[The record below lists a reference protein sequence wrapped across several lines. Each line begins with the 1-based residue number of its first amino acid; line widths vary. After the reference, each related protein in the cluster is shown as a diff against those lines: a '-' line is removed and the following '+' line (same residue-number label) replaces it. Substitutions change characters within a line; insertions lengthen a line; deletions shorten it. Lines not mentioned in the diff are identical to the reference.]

1 MPDTRILNGLQ
12 PETRVLNGLREI
24 VDGFDLVLMDLWGC
38 VHDGVKPYPAA
49 LDCLVRLKDAGKAVA
64 ILSNAPRRAA
74 EVEVK
79 LTEMGIDRALY
90 TGMFTSGE
98 ETWKYLKT
106 RPDGLGQRL
115 GRRVYAI
122 MPDRDAGILDDLQ
135 LERVDDIGAAT
146 FVLVTGIEDVKTTA
160 KDFDPVLR
168 QALRASL
175 PMLCANPDLMVHR
188 GGVEEICAGAIAERY
203 ESLGGRALYHGKPH
217 GKIYDTI
224 FKALGATR
232 ARVIGVGDSYRTDI
246 RGAQEAGAKGVLIA
260 GGIHRS
266 ELLYAAKIEPKLLRD
281 LNRSFGII
289 PDFGLPQLAW

>member
-1 MPDTRILNGLQ
+1 MSDSRILNGLQ

-24 VDGFDLVLMDLWGC
+24 VDSFDLVLMDLWGC

-49 LDCLVRLKDAGKAVA
+49 LDCLARLKDAGKAVA

-74 EVEVK
+74 EVEAK

-90 TGMFTSGE
+90 SSMFTSGE

-122 MPDRDAGILDDLQ
+122 MPDRDAGILEDLQ
-135 LERVDDIGAAT
+135 LERVDEIGAAS

-168 QALRASL
+168 QALRQSL

-188 GGVEEICAGAIAERY
+188 GGVEEICAGAIAQRY
-203 ESLGGRALYHGKPH
+203 ESLGGRVVYHGKPH
-217 GKIYDTI
+217 VKIYDLI
-224 FKALGATR
+224 LKAHGAVR
-232 ARVIGVGDSYRTDI
+232 ARAIGVGDSYRTDM
-246 RGAQEAGAKGVLIA
+246 RGAQDAGGKGVLVA

-281 LNRSFGII
+281 LNRAFEII
-289 PDFGLPQLAW
+289 PAYAVTQLAW

>member
-1 MPDTRILNGLQ
+1 MKDTRIVNGLQ
-12 PETRVLNGLREI
+12 PETRVLKGLSEI
-24 VDGFDLVLMDLWGC
+24 AGDFDLVLMDLWGC

-49 LDCLVRLKDAGKAVA
+49 LDCLARLRDAGKSVA
-64 ILSNAPRRAA
+64 ILSNAPRRAS

-90 TGMFTSGE
+90 TDMYTSGE

-122 MPDRDAGILDDLQ
+122 MPDRDAGILEGLD
-135 LERVDDIGAAT
+135 LERVEDPGAAS

-168 QALRASL
+168 QALKQSL

-188 GGVEEICAGAIAERY
+188 GGIEEICAGAIAQRY
-203 ESLGGRALYHGKPH
+203 ENLGGRVVYHGKPH

-224 FKALGATR
+224 FKAQGVAR

-246 RGAQEAGAKGVLIA
+246 RGAKDAGAKGVLIA

-266 ELLYAAKIEPKLLRD
+266 ELLYAAKIEPKFLRE
-281 LNRSFGII
+281 LNRSHETI
-289 PDFGLPQLAW
+289 PDFGLPLLAW

>member
-12 PETRVLNGLREI
+12 PETRVLNGLREFAES
-24 VDGFDLVLMDLWGC
+24 FDVVLMDLWGC

-49 LDCLVRLKDAGKAVA
+49 LDCLARLKDAGKAVA
-64 ILSNAPRRAA
+64 ILSNAPRRATEIEA
-74 EVEVK
+74 K

-90 TGMFTSGE
+90 SNMFTSGE

-122 MPDRDAGILDDLQ
+122 MPDRDAGILEDLQ
-135 LERVDDIGAAT
+135 LERVDEIGAAS
-146 FVLVTGIEDVKTTA
+146 FVLVTGIEDVKTQV
-160 KDFDPVLR
+160 KDFDPVLK

-175 PMLCANPDLMVHR
+175 PLLCANPDLLVHR

-217 GKIYDTI
+217 GKVYDTI

-246 RGAQEAGAKGVLIA
+246 RGAQDAGAKGVLIA

-266 ELLYAAKIEPKLLRD
+266 ELLYAAKIEPKRLRD
-281 LNRSFGII
+281 LNRSFEIV